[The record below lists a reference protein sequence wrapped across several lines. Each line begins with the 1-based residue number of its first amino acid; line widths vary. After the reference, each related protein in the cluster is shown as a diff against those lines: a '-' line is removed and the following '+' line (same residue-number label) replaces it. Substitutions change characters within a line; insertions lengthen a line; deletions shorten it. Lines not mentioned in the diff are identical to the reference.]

1 MGYEMKKGLKALDL
15 FCGAGGA
22 SIGLWQTGGFETI
35 VGIDNNKNCGKR
47 YPFDFVLANCMLP
60 PVNLADF
67 DFIWAS
73 PPCEGFSNAS
83 NHSKKNGKVYLDLL
97 TPTRAMLEDH
107 PCYCIENV
115 PSAPM
120 RPDLMLSGPAVGL
133 ELIQRIRIFEF
144 NPDWY
149 CDNFFLAPVA
159 TKVCGTK
166 FKSGEALTV
175 TTTMAS
181 NNMFYARK
189 ANGLPGKAPNWES
202 KEKMGI
208 PEEYAFTTAEI
219 GRAVPPP
226 YARFIG
232 EKVVD
237 SLRLQISDRA
247 CDKLMAVY
255 RNGGH
260 FPEYVYLNM

>member
-1 MGYEMKKGLKALDL
+1 MKKGLKALDL

-22 SIGLWQTGGFETI
+22 SIGLWQTGGFDTI

-47 YPFDFVLANCMLP
+47 YPYDFILADALSP
-60 PVNLADF
+60 PVALDDF

-83 NHSKKNGKVYLDLL
+83 NHSKSKGKEYVDLL
-97 TPTRAMLEDH
+97 TPTRDMLVDH

-133 ELIQRIRIFEF
+133 PLIQRIRIFEF
-144 NPDWY
+144 NPDWFKA
-149 CDNFFLAPVA
+149 NFFLAPVA
-159 TKVCGTK
+159 SRVSAHK
-166 FKSGEALTV
+166 FKNGEALTV
-175 TTTMAS
+175 TTTMGS
-181 NNMFYARK
+181 NNTFYARK
-189 ANGLPGKAPNWES
+189 ANGLPGKAPNEES
-202 KEKMGI
+202 KRKMGI
-208 PEEYAFTTAEI
+208 PEEFAFTTAEI

-232 EKVVD
+232 DKVLESFGVEVIKPLKREVD
-237 SLRLQISDRA
+237 FSDNPF
-247 CDKLMAVY
+247 LFLL
-255 RNGGH
+255 NPGG
-260 FPEYVYLNM
+260 VL